1 MARMRALVEHTDGLQ
16 VSSLGEA
23 GALPLVVTPPRRAPL
38 DAWLSQLSGLVAD
51 ALPEVGG
58 VLFRGF
64 DVPGVAAFQRFVW
77 SFGSPLLSY
86 EFGSTPRTD
95 LGEGVYTSTEYPAH
109 QAIPLHSEQS
119 YTLEWPMRIWF
130 HCVQPSEQGGE
141 TPIAD
146 CREIYRRIDDEVCRR
161 FTQLGLM
168 YVRNY
173 GNGLDLPWQRA
184 FNTED
189 RAIVEAFCRT
199 HRIQFEWKSDGE
211 LRTRQIC
218 QAVARHPASGEWVWF
233 NQAHLFHVSNL
244 APAIADALLGAVDE
258 ADLPRNVYYGDGS
271 PIEPEVL
278 EHVRGVLD
286 ACAVKFPWQQGDIL
300 MLDNMLAAHGR
311 CPFSGPRQVVVAM
324 AQSYS
329 IKASLMQ

>member
-1 MARMRALVEHTDGLQ
+1 MRLQVEHTDGFQ
-16 VSSLGEA
+16 VSSPAEA
-23 GALPLVVTPPRRAPL
+23 ESLPLVVSPPRRASL
-38 DAWLSQLSGLVAD
+38 DDWQPQLHELVAR

-58 VLFRGF
+58 LLFRGF
-64 DVPGVAAFQRFVW
+64 DVPDLAAFQRFAR
-77 SFGSPLLSY
+77 SFSGPLLSY

-119 YTLEWPMRIWF
+119 YTLEWPMKIWF
-130 HCVQPSEQGGE
+130 HCVQPSPEGGE

-146 CREIYRRIDDEVCRR
+146 CREIHRRVDGEVRRR
-161 FTQLGLM
+161 FARLGLM

-189 RAIVEAFCRT
+189 RASVEAFCQA
-199 HRIQFEWKSDGE
+199 HRVQFEWKPDGE

-233 NQAHLFHVSNL
+233 NQAHLFHISNL
-244 APAIADALLGAVDE
+244 APAVRHALLGVVDE
-258 ADLPRNVYYGDGS
+258 ADLPRNAYYGDGS

-286 ACAVKFPWQQGDIL
+286 ACLVKFPWQQGDIL
-300 MLDNMLAAHGR
+300 MLDNMLTAHGR
-311 CPFSGPRQVVVAM
+311 SPFSGPRQVVVAM
-324 AQSYS
+324 AQAYS
-329 IKASLMQ
+329 VESQ

>member
-1 MARMRALVEHTDGLQ
+1 MHLRVEDTDGLQ
-16 VSSLGEA
+16 VSSLGGVA
-23 GALPLVVTPPRRAPL
+23 PLPLMIAPPRRASL
-38 DAWLSQLSGLVAD
+38 DDWLPQLHELATR

-58 VLFRGF
+58 LLFRGF
-64 DVPGVAAFQRFVW
+64 EVPDVTAFQGFAR
-77 SFGSPLLSY
+77 SFGTPLLSY

-109 QAIPLHSEQS
+109 QAIPLHNEQS

-130 HCVQPSEQGGE
+130 HCVQPSPEGGE

-146 CREIYRRIDDEVCRR
+146 SREIYRGIDAAVRQR
-161 FTQLGLM
+161 FARLGLM

-189 RAIVEAFCRT
+189 RASVEAFCRA
-199 HRIQFEWKSDGE
+199 HRIQHEWKPDGE

-233 NQAHLFHVSNL
+233 NQAHLFHISNL
-244 APAIADALLGAVDE
+244 ESAVRDALLGVVEE

-311 CPFSGPRQVVVAM
+311 CPFSGPRRVVVAM

-329 IKASLMQ
+329 IETQ